1 MFMCISKTVWLPPD
15 TEGRRVVW
23 GVSVAMEVFYDRFC
37 HFLRI
42 SLAIFTRSSVVRLS
56 SEGGGFA
63 VRLTRPALGI
73 PALLIFQV
81 AFSASAF
88 SISRDKLA

>member
-1 MFMCISKTVWLPPD
+1 
-15 TEGRRVVW
+15 VV
-23 GVSVAMEVFYDRFC
+23 VFYECFC

-42 SLAIFTRSSVVRLS
+42 SLTIFTGSSVVRLS

-63 VRLTRPALGI
+63 VGFTGQALGI

-88 SISRDKLA
+88 WISPIFIS